1 MGSYR
6 RSTPWSLRGPEV
18 LPSEPAGGTT
28 AAGLGFTQCR
38 IYGEALRS
46 KNVNF
51 EKNDKLIG
59 LSHLVTGPG
68 RVPTLGNVSFRGHQ
82 LHSWRLNLNFVSV
95 ERGGEHV
102 PCLQS
107 SQNRWRLECGDVTA
121 DWETKNFQLLHGMAF
136 RWHVMFHSPVR
147 QLQIS
152 AWLPSAAVEGQV
164 DGSPVVARHRKEMA
178 RLVASYTASSS
189 FPGKG
194 PERLLDDDTETEWF
208 AGKGEQDAWILLD
221 LEGERVITSISWI
234 WWAKSADEWIL
245 ESRKQE
251 SEPWLRRS
259 SNTEVIASS
268 DFNGEV
274 LVKGWDTPTRW
285 LRLTMSKGHLDPW
298 NFGVLFGLR
307 SFAVLGRNDAA
318 TAGTSRVCRSQPLAQ
333 SDL

>member
-1 MGSYR
+1 MVQKKGGSLWALAKGIGALCGLCCLYLTYFLV
-6 RSTPWSLRGPEV
+6 SHLPGTP
-18 LPSEPAGGTT
+18 
-28 AAGLGFTQCR
+28 
-38 IYGEALRS
+38 ALRS
-46 KNVNF
+46 KHVNF
-51 EKNDKLIG
+51 EKSDNLIG
-59 LSHLVTGPG
+59 VSHLDTGPG

-82 LHSWRLNLNFVSV
+82 LHSWRLSLSLVSV
-95 ERGGEHV
+95 ERGGEHF

-221 LEGERVITSISWI
+221 LEG
-234 WWAKSADEWIL
+234 AFD
-245 ESRKQE
+245 
-251 SEPWLRRS
+251 S
-259 SNTEVIASS
+259 S
-268 DFNGEV
+268 
-274 LVKGWDTPTRW
+274 LYK
-285 LRLTMSKGHLDPW
+285 
-298 NFGVLFGLR
+298 R
-307 SFAVLGRNDAA
+307 SFFLFRFYFASILGPWEACELFIPFLSH
-318 TAGTSRVCRSQPLAQ
+318 TC
-333 SDL
+333 